1 MSGPTG
7 MGNGREAENVAKA
20 SVASGDL
27 IDGYLGELRRRLEGG
42 MVRNSRER
50 VAQIA
55 AEAEDHLR
63 EATAASVAAG
73 MSQQDAQRA
82 AIAACGQAR
91 TVAHAHRPRAV
102 AVLAT
107 VATALC
113 ALLGTYTL
121 VATVAGGAV
130 GFWAS
135 SFAISHGAAPASA
148 MSGKTL
154 LTRLTAGGYDPAG
167 YAASFGVIAL
177 IGIALLAACFIV
189 RRRRRANGGAARV
202 VPLPG
207 LFYPVAAAG
216 MLLFGL
222 AELAAPLHGFL
233 PAPPWRLPGIYQ
245 LGAGAVIAC
254 GVLCLAYA
262 GWSAVLLVCW
272 IAARVKASRQPIV
285 VSA

>member
-1 MSGPTG
+1 MSGLAG
-7 MGNGREAENVAKA
+7 MGNGRRAGNVAKA

-27 IDGYLGELRRRLEGG
+27 VDGYLGELRRRLEGG

-63 EATAASVAAG
+63 AATAAGVAAG

-82 AIAACGQAR
+82 AIAGFGEAR
-91 TVAHAHRPRAV
+91 TVARAHRPRAV

-107 VATALC
+107 AATALS
-113 ALLGTYTL
+113 ALLGTYAL
-121 VATVAGGAV
+121 VAAVAGGVV

-135 SFAISHGAAPASA
+135 SATSHGGAPASA
-148 MSGKTL
+148 ASSNKTL
-154 LTRLTAGGYDPAG
+154 LSMLTAGGYDPAG

-262 GWSAVLLVCW
+262 GWSAVLLVRW